1 VRDDPQAA
9 VLPTFVIIGAMRSG
23 STSLYK
29 HLQGHPQVFMP
40 RKEIH
45 FFDRRWDNGLAW
57 YGHRFDGYAGQPA
70 VGEATPTYMSDPV
83 ALARMG
89 EVVPGARLLA
99 ILRDPVDRAYS
110 HYWMEHVRGR
120 DGRTFAQAV
129 ADEIAGR
136 GETDY
141 LERGRYA
148 AQLDGVVRVFP
159 RHQVRAVLLDDL
171 RDRPEATYAEVC
183 RFLGVDDGYRPDQLD
198 ARVNRF
204 IAFRSMRVR
213 GLRRRLPKAFR
224 IGRIVGKL
232 NAVEGEYPPVDPEVA
247 AQLRARFAPDN
258 AVLAAWLGRDL
269 SAWDR
274 GSSVPP

>member
-1 VRDDPQAA
+1 
-9 VLPTFVIIGAMRSG
+9 
-23 STSLYK
+23 
-29 HLQGHPQVFMP
+29 
-40 RKEIH
+40 
-45 FFDRRWDNGLAW
+45 
-57 YGHRFDGYAGQPA
+57 
-70 VGEATPTYMSDPV
+70 
-83 ALARMG
+83 
-89 EVVPGARLLA
+89 LA

-148 AQLDGVVRVFP
+148 AQLDGAVRGLP
-159 RHQVRAVLLDDL
+159 RHQVRGVLLDDL

-204 IAFRSMRVR
+204 IAFRSMRGGGLAARRGNRVLPFR
-213 GLRRRLPKAFR
+213 SMGVGGLRRRLPKAFR

-232 NAVEGEYPPVDPEVA
+232 NAVEGEYPPVDPEV
-247 AQLRARFAPDN
+247 
-258 AVLAAWLGRDL
+258 
-269 SAWDR
+269 
-274 GSSVPP
+274 